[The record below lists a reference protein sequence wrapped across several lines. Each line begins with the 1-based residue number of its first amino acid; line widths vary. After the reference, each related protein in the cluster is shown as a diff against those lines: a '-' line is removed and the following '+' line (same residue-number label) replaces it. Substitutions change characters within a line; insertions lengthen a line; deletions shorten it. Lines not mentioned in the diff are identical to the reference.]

1 MILPQGTWV
10 VKGKRDW
17 LMKVFTIRTDTWIV
31 KTGHENTAIH
41 TYPRCNGRGT
51 ARDSHIQAGLLFGF

>member
-41 TYPRCNGRGT
+41 IPVAMEEGQG
-51 ARDSHIQAGLLFGF
+51 GFSPTSGIAS